1 LQKENNMRH
10 FFLEVVVAVVVLGV
24 LALFAPVAQ
33 AGPELVC
40 WPFDIGN
47 ARSLPWSGANWHD
60 GRADYDLK
68 NLAADTTALLGPDT
82 PVLIRMETLRR
93 AAIYAQ
99 KDSQAARDLFA
110 RLSSRMESAGTG
122 RSDSLAYF
130 DLGYFTAAYKQA
142 GMNHPPVD
150 FSSKLD
156 SYELIIRAVKS
167 RGSDPEMEFGA
178 ALVASVSGHRD
189 VANQFIAKSAAAA
202 TDGSFLATNLVSHC
216 HLLRIQA
223 ASLAELRKQMVA
235 VKN

>member
-1 LQKENNMRH
+1 MTRQILSSLLIG
-10 FFLEVVVAVVVLGV
+10 FFICVVFT
-24 LALFAPVAQ
+24 LFAPAAQ

-47 ARSLPWSGANWHD
+47 ARSLPWSGTNWHD

-99 KDSQAARDLFA
+99 KDSQAARELFA
-110 RLSSRMESAGTG
+110 KLSSRMESAASGK
-122 RSDSLAYF
+122 SDGLAYF

-150 FSSKLD
+150 FSSKQD
-156 SYELIIRAVKS
+156 SYELISRALKS

-189 VANQFIAKSAAAA
+189 VANQFIAKSAAGASE
-202 TDGSFLATNLVSHC
+202 GSLLATNLVSHC